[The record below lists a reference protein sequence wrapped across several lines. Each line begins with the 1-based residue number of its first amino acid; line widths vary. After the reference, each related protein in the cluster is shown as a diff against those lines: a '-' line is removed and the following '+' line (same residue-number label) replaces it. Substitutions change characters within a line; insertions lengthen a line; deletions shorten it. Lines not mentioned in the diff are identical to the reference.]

1 MPVGSASQRGE
12 FIRYTCRSL
21 PLIAALTLVFPLPA
35 SAEQL
40 SIAEGPRAPGS
51 TIQAQ
56 PVNAGASQVIR
67 WDTRTQAVGK
77 INVGWSNAGGM
88 ASEIRNVT
96 KGGCYDLYENVIEF
110 PKGSHNRW
118 SGYQLWIGGIKGED
132 TVVSTMEDAIVWPG
146 DSGRSIRE
154 VMPAPPPEGDFIERT
169 SLLKLNRWPYCQ
181 ALDYDELAISEH
193 DLISSATDTITDP
206 NITDIN
212 PFDQR
217 RHKPLGLRITCR
229 RYAWSYDY
237 AEDFVLVEYELEN
250 VGIPHRGTGDS
261 TNTIKELVLGVLVD
275 GTVLN
280 DLNLL
285 SSSRR
290 GSSGDVLGR
299 ISTAPLAGR
308 PDLPEP
314 FNMIWAASVDGDPL
328 NGQYDQYSE
337 TPAFGLRILKPGLSD
352 ATFTFNWWIGNRTVD
367 GWGPV
372 RQSSKVWFVSSSNLG
387 RPETD
392 RGKYQLMTNGEVDYP
407 QVEAAVY
414 HEGWLPPPSNETRVA
429 GLVFGLLSFGP
440 YRLELGDKITFALA
454 LVGGDDFHTNP
465 QHHASTWDPS
475 HPEAYLE
482 GLNFDDLI
490 QNARWAG
497 WLYDSPGKD
506 TDGDGFAGD
515 YYVDGLDTIYYG
527 GDGVPDFSGP
537 PPPPSPSLSVATGE
551 GALYLRWNGYR
562 TETTPDPFLNRRDF
576 EGYRVYMSRTG
587 RPDDW
592 SLLAQRDLLNY
603 ARYTWNRIRDRW
615 EMIDPPF
622 TRDSLKAIY
631 DSLSLLQ
638 YGYPFEPDSFPV
650 ANLER
655 AFLEVRFD
663 EVHPDRVDSSYR
675 YFGPYE
681 ANSRIDDRGLA
692 AAVESGHS
700 AFGTI
705 RKVYPESDRASIA
718 YREDG
723 SEFAP
728 FFEYEY
734 AINGLQIA
742 EPIFVAV
749 TAFDHGDPATGFKPL
764 ESSKVANGEEFWPIN
779 SADVVKEERPK
790 PGVYPNPYRISDYYN
805 AAGWEN
811 PRGLEPDPERAR
823 KVTFTN
829 VPDTCTVSIWSID
842 GDLVRRLEH
851 RADPSSSEATVVIWD
866 LITRN
871 TQAVKTGIYI
881 YAIESRFGTD
891 VGKLVIIK

>member
-1 MPVGSASQRGE
+1 
-12 FIRYTCRSL
+12 
-21 PLIAALTLVFPLPA
+21 
-35 SAEQL
+35 
-40 SIAEGPRAPGS
+40 
-51 TIQAQ
+51 
-56 PVNAGASQVIR
+56 
-67 WDTRTQAVGK
+67 
-77 INVGWSNAGGM
+77 
-88 ASEIRNVT
+88 
-96 KGGCYDLYENVIEF
+96 
-110 PKGSHNRW
+110 
-118 SGYQLWIGGIKGED
+118 
-132 TVVSTMEDAIVWPG
+132 
-146 DSGRSIRE
+146 
-154 VMPAPPPEGDFIERT
+154 
-169 SLLKLNRWPYCQ
+169 
-181 ALDYDELAISEH
+181 
-193 DLISSATDTITDP
+193 
-206 NITDIN
+206 
-212 PFDQR
+212 
-217 RHKPLGLRITCR
+217 
-229 RYAWSYDY
+229 
-237 AEDFVLVEYELEN
+237 
-250 VGIPHRGTGDS
+250 
-261 TNTIKELVLGVLVD
+261 
-275 GTVLN
+275 
-280 DLNLL
+280 
-285 SSSRR
+285 
-290 GSSGDVLGR
+290 
-299 ISTAPLAGR
+299 
-308 PDLPEP
+308 
-314 FNMIWAASVDGDPL
+314 
-328 NGQYDQYSE
+328 
-337 TPAFGLRILKPGLSD
+337 
-352 ATFTFNWWIGNRTVD
+352 
-367 GWGPV
+367 
-372 RQSSKVWFVSSSNLG
+372 
-387 RPETD
+387 
-392 RGKYQLMTNGEVDYP
+392 
-407 QVEAAVY
+407 
-414 HEGWLPPPSNETRVA
+414 
-429 GLVFGLLSFGP
+429 
-440 YRLELGDKITFALA
+440 
-454 LVGGDDFHTNP
+454 
-465 QHHASTWDPS
+465 
-475 HPEAYLE
+475 
-482 GLNFDDLI
+482 
-490 QNARWAG
+490 
-497 WLYDSPGKD
+497 
-506 TDGDGFAGD
+506 
-515 YYVDGLDTIYYG
+515 
-527 GDGVPDFSGP
+527 
-537 PPPPSPSLSVATGE
+537 
-551 GALYLRWNGYR
+551 LYLRWNGYR

-622 TRDSLKAIY
+622 TRDSLKAMY

-692 AAVESGHS
+692 AAVESGRS
-700 AFGTI
+700 VFGTI

-718 YREDG
+718 YRKDG

-742 EPIFVAV
+742 EPAV

-851 RADPSSSEATVVIWD
+851 RAEPSSSEATVVIWD

-881 YAIESRFGTD
+881 WSIESRFGTD
-891 VGKLVIIK
+891 VGKFVIIK